1 MLKFYF
7 GEEDFLIS
15 QLVRKNKQDFVAK
28 NPQAL
33 VEIFEAG
40 DILLQDLL
48 LAIGQGGGLFSSK
61 KMVILKDVFLFSK
74 MDQENILDF
83 FKKELKNLNE
93 VEILITANGKL
104 KSSKLGNFL
113 KKNSKVKEFKKISF
127 QEIRRFV
134 HKKLEGLD
142 FESGVVDRM
151 TELFGDN
158 LWILDR
164 ELEKF
169 INLNFGKK
177 LTVKGIENLDGV
189 KIEAKIF
196 DLVDSIGNRNKARS
210 LELLDF
216 LLNKKENAFH
226 IFSMIVYQ
234 FRNLALVFDCK
245 NKGVFNYQGVAQK
258 TGLHPFVAQ
267 KTLNQTSFFSAS
279 QVKDFYQQIFSL
291 DIKSKSGKI
300 EIKEALRDF
309 IIKI

>member
-15 QLVRKNKQDFVAK
+15 QMVKKNKQDFITK

-40 DILLQDLL
+40 DVLVQDFLV
-48 LAIGQGGGLFSSK
+48 AISQGGGLFSAK
-61 KMVILKDVFLFSK
+61 KLVVLKDVFLLNK
-74 MDQENILDF
+74 ADQEKILDF
-83 FKKELKNLNE
+83 FKKELKKLNE

-104 KSSKLGNFL
+104 KSSKLGNFF
-113 KKNSKVKEFKKISF
+113 KKNAEAKEFKKASF
-127 QEIRRFV
+127 QEVQRFV
-134 HKKLEGLD
+134 HKKLEGSD
-142 FESGVVDRM
+142 FEPGIVNRM
-151 TELFGDN
+151 AELFGDN

-164 ELEKF
+164 ELEKL
-169 INLNFGKK
+169 INLNLGEKI
-177 LTVKGIENLDGV
+177 TIENIENLDGV

-210 LELLDF
+210 LELLEF
-216 LLNKKENAFH
+216 LLSKKEDAFH

-245 NKGVFNYQGVAQK
+245 NKGIFNSQGVAQK

-267 KTLNQTSFFSAS
+267 KTLNQINYFSSS
-279 QVKDFYQQIFSL
+279 QIKNFYQQIFSF
-291 DIKSKSGKI
+291 DIKAKSGKI
-300 EIKEALRDF
+300 EIKEALKDF

>member
-15 QLVRKNKQDFVAK
+15 QMVKKNKQDFITK

-40 DILLQDLL
+40 DVLAQDFLV
-48 LAIGQGGGLFSSK
+48 AISQGGGLFSAK
-61 KMVILKDVFLFSK
+61 KLVVLRDVFQFNK
-74 MDQENILDF
+74 NDQEKILDF
-83 FKKELKNLNE
+83 LKKELKNLKD
-93 VEILITANGKL
+93 VEIIITAEGKL
-104 KSSKLGNFL
+104 KSSKLGNFF
-113 KKNSKVKEFKKISF
+113 KKNAEAKEFKKISF
-127 QEIRRFV
+127 QETQRLV
-134 HKKLEGLD
+134 HKKLESLD
-142 FESGVVDRM
+142 YEPEVVNKM
-151 TELFGDN
+151 AELFGDN

-164 ELEKF
+164 ELEKL
-169 INLNFGKK
+169 INLNLGEKI
-177 LTVKGIENLDGV
+177 TIENIENLDGV

-216 LLNKKENAFH
+216 LLNKKEDAFH

-234 FRNLALVFDCK
+234 LRNLALVFDCK
-245 NKGVFNYQGVAQK
+245 NKGIFNSQGVAQK

-267 KTLNQTSFFSAS
+267 KTLNQINYFSSS
-279 QVKDFYQQIFSL
+279 QIKNFYQQIFSL
-291 DIKSKSGKI
+291 DIKAKSGKI
-300 EIKEALRDF
+300 EIKEALKDF

>member
-15 QLVRKNKQDFVAK
+15 QMVKKNKQDFITK

-40 DILLQDLL
+40 DVLVQDFLV
-48 LAIGQGGGLFSSK
+48 AISQGGGLFSAK
-61 KMVILKDVFLFSK
+61 KLVVLKDVFLLNK
-74 MDQENILDF
+74 ADQEKILDF
-83 FKKELKNLNE
+83 FKKELKKLNE

-104 KSSKLGNFL
+104 KSSKLGNFF
-113 KKNSKVKEFKKISF
+113 KKNSEAKEFKKISF
-127 QEIRRFV
+127 QETQRLV
-134 HKKLEGLD
+134 HKKLESLD
-142 FESGVVDRM
+142 YEPEVVNKM
-151 TELFGDN
+151 VELFGDN

-164 ELEKF
+164 ELEKL
-169 INLNFGKK
+169 INLNLGEKII
-177 LTVKGIENLDGV
+177 LENIENLDGV

-210 LELLDF
+210 LELLGF
-216 LLNKKENAFH
+216 LLSKKEDAFH

-245 NKGVFNYQGVAQK
+245 NKGIFNSQGVAQK

-267 KTLNQTSFFSAS
+267 KTLNQVNYFSSS
-279 QVKDFYQQIFSL
+279 QIKNFYQQIFSL
-291 DIKSKSGKI
+291 DIKAKSGKI
-300 EIKEALRDF
+300 EIKEALKDF